1 VAESGLSRRL
11 IALVFWSG
19 NATAEWYSTCNL
31 PGLARS
37 SPEMMAAIDEELEC
51 TSEEPPSLE
60 EVVGNIE
67 PTAEE
72 ATVLRDLE
80 TMALKDL
87 LHISAC
93 PSLLMRMSAT
103 VCIAGLCSSESGRRG
118 ICEVQPDA
126 FPRLVGLIED
136 EHEGLRAHGFSA
148 LANLC
153 ENEEAA
159 VRLAERGVGLKT
171 MAAILDVVKRRSRMP
186 EGCPKLL
193 VNMTRI
199 DLGRK
204 AVLKGEEGSSAGA
217 FAEHLS
223 DLIDAF
229 EASREKPGDP
239 LAWLALFF
247 ENMAQEKEVAN
258 LLCNLHS
265 GKHGFLLLRIAKG
278 LAGSNHDRRL
288 GAAGA
293 VKNCCFYP
301 EMHEHIVKHDEMSA
315 LMVLPLV
322 GPPDGY
328 DDEDK
333 DQMYPVSVS
342 PPQVRRCRRHP
353 AERRRREMRGGRERE
368 RGRKEGRG
376 GERGGGGGW
385 WMGRPRLHSGSS
397 TC

>member
-1 VAESGLSRRL
+1 MA
-11 IALVFWSG
+11 A
-19 NATAEWYSTCNL
+19 
-31 PGLARS
+31 
-37 SPEMMAAIDEELEC
+37 MAAIDEELEC
-51 TSEEPPSLE
+51 TSEAPPSLE
-60 EVVGNIE
+60 AVVGDLE

-72 ATVLRDLE
+72 AKVLQDLE

-103 VCIAGLCSSESGRRG
+103 VCIAGQCSSESGRRG

-153 ENEEAA
+153 ENEDAA

-171 MAAILDVVKRRSRMP
+171 MAAILDVVRRKSRMP

-204 AVLKGEEGSSAGA
+204 AVLKGEEGSAAGA
-217 FAEHLS
+217 LAQHLN

-247 ENMAQEKEVAN
+247 ENMSQEKEVAQ

-265 GKHGFLLLRIAKG
+265 GKHGFLLLRVAKG
-278 LAGSNHDRRL
+278 LAGSNPDRQL

-293 VKNCCFYP
+293 IKNCCFYP

-333 DQMYPVSVS
+333 DEMYPVRL
-342 PPQVRRCRRHP
+342 PPRESRARFARSRARSCVCCVRVRVC
-353 AERRRREMRGGRERE
+353 AYAYY
-368 RGRKEGRG
+368 K
-376 GERGGGGGW
+376 W
-385 WMGRPRLHSGSS
+385 IYLCIY
-397 TC
+397 TCIHDPDDGVL

>member
-1 VAESGLSRRL
+1 
-11 IALVFWSG
+11 
-19 NATAEWYSTCNL
+19 
-31 PGLARS
+31 
-37 SPEMMAAIDEELEC
+37 
-51 TSEEPPSLE
+51 
-60 EVVGNIE
+60 
-67 PTAEE
+67 
-72 ATVLRDLE
+72 
-80 TMALKDL
+80 
-87 LHISAC
+87 
-93 PSLLMRMSAT
+93 
-103 VCIAGLCSSESGRRG
+103 
-118 ICEVQPDA
+118 
-126 FPRLVGLIED
+126 
-136 EHEGLRAHGFSA
+136 
-148 LANLC
+148 
-153 ENEEAA
+153 
-159 VRLAERGVGLKT
+159 
-171 MAAILDVVKRRSRMP
+171 
-186 EGCPKLL
+186 
-193 VNMTRI
+193 MTRI

-333 DQMYPVSVS
+333 DQMYPVSV
-342 PPQVRRCRRHP
+342 PPPYLYIYISIYHLCFSLYLSFALYIPCCCKPEPFNKRHN
-353 AERRRREMRGGRERE
+353 GRI
-368 RGRKEGRG
+368 
-376 GERGGGGGW
+376 
-385 WMGRPRLHSGSS
+385 
-397 TC
+397 